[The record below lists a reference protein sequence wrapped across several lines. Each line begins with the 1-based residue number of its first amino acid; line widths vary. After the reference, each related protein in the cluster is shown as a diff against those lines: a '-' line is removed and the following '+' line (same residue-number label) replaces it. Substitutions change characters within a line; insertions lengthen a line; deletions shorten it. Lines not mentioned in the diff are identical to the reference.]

1 LTFLVFF
8 HFPPSSLFFARQ
20 KREKGSGYFSLSL
33 TSFSVPEIGRAQC
46 ARARQQPAML
56 PPLPYWFTLNR
67 KNEPP
72 HINEEK
78 EVEVLFSF
86 GVDNHVGNTR
96 EMEITHVQ
104 EK

>member
-1 LTFLVFF
+1 
-8 HFPPSSLFFARQ
+8 
-20 KREKGSGYFSLSL
+20 
-33 TSFSVPEIGRAQC
+33 
-46 ARARQQPAML
+46 ML